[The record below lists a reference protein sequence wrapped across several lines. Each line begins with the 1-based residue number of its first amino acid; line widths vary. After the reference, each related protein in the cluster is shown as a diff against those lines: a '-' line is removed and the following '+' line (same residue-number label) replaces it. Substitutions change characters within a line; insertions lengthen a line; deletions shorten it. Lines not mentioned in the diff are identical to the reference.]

1 MASQPRVVYRVVSNK
16 YPPFDGT
23 GAYKHG
29 SRWVDPGRFVVH
41 AASAYSLAILENIVH
56 WRTPKLIPSLV
67 TIVATIPSS
76 VKQETASIKNLGNQD
91 DCRKI
96 GNQWYDTADC
106 AVLWVPSV
114 VSPYEQN
121 VLLNQLHKD
130 FSKIKIQKPVKATMD
145 NRLL

>member
-1 MASQPRVVYRVVSNK
+1 MASQPRVVYRVVSSK

-23 GAYKHG
+23 GAHKYG

-41 AASAYSLAILENIVH
+41 AASAFSLAILENIVH

-67 TIVATIPSS
+67 TVVATIPASI
-76 VKQETASIKNLGNQD
+76 KQETASIKKLEAQHA
-91 DCRKI
+91 CRKI
-96 GNQWYDTADC
+96 GNEWYDNADC

-121 VLLNQLHKD
+121 VLLNQLHTD
-130 FSKIKIQKPVKATMD
+130 FSKIKVETPVKATID